1 MWMDFEDIREGGT
14 DEELMSLV
22 VGLKGKKVLIKGNH
36 DKISSARYIEG
47 WKMLIFKFERIC
59 DRKKRQEDGENF

>member
-36 DKISSARYIEG
+36 DKISSARY
-47 WKMLIFKFERIC
+47 
-59 DRKKRQEDGENF
+59 RQLVVFRNM